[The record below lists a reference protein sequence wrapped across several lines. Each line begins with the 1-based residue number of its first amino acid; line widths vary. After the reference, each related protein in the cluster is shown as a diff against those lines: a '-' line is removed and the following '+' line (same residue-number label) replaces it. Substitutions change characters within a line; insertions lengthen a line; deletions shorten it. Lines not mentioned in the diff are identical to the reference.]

1 MDPMGAKLHNQ
12 VAWPQNLQD
21 DFDGFDEMD
30 EMDDAFWTD
39 EMGKFEQASMTILI
53 SGFQG
58 HQPVFLLWFGCLFG
72 LRLVWR

>member
-1 MDPMGAKLHNQ
+1 MSYPIGSMYGLFTYIWHEFMVNVGKFPYMDPMGAKLHNQ

-39 EMGKFEQASMTILI
+39 EMGKFDQAEQ
-53 SGFQG
+53 
-58 HQPVFLLWFGCLFG
+58 
-72 LRLVWR
+72 